1 MLAPWKK
8 SCDKPRQRIKKQR
21 HHFDDKGLYS
31 QNYGFS
37 SSHVRMWEL
46 GYKEGWA
53 QKNWCCWTVLLEKT
67 WKSLGEQGDQTSQ
80 SKGNQP
86 WIFIGRTDAEAEV
99 PVFLPPDMKSQLIRK
114 DPDVGKDW
122 GQEEKGV
129 TEDEMVRWH
138 HWFSGHECEQIPGDS
153 EGQCAADHGSPKS
166 WTWLSDWTTT
176 KIVCGPN
183 EKAFITHL
191 SYFIFLPSLVK
202 VLWLGKKVA
211 FHARLRGNQRY
222 F

>member
-53 QKNWCCWTVLLEKT
+53 QKNWCRWTVLLEKT

-122 GQEEKGV
+122 GQEEKRRQRMRWLGGITDSVDMSVSKFREIVKDSVLQIMGHQKVGHGLV
-129 TEDEMVRWH
+129 TE
-138 HWFSGHECEQIPGDS
+138 Q
-153 EGQCAADHGSPKS
+153 QQK
-166 WTWLSDWTTT
+166 
-176 KIVCGPN
+176 
-183 EKAFITHL
+183 
-191 SYFIFLPSLVK
+191 
-202 VLWLGKKVA
+202 
-211 FHARLRGNQRY
+211 
-222 F
+222 